1 MKSESEW
8 DKKTTLG
15 KRGELEPNPG
25 QRAKQF
31 QKGKQ
36 KK

>member
-8 DKKTTLG
+8 DKETILG
-15 KRGELEPNPG
+15 QHRELEPNPG